1 MENQD
6 AGGGHHKE
14 SNSPVDRPGSACAR
28 RQPRNTATGHSDDHC
43 KMTKLTKLANG
54 FVNRN
59 P

>member
-14 SNSPVDRPGSACAR
+14 SNPPVDRPGFASAR
-28 RQPRNTATGHSDDHC
+28 RQPRNTAMGHSDDHR
-43 KMTKLTKLANG
+43 KMTKLTKPANG
-54 FVNRN
+54 FVNRT